1 MANVRLTNK
10 LRDTLSH
17 EERFDIFQELD
28 QFVGESVQS
37 VALNFLR
44 IVTFISPV
52 DSGRFRA
59 NWTVGINTSDD
70 NQYQN
75 RKNAS
80 SNLARQNRKINAI
93 EPTSSTV
100 IYISNNLPYARRLN
114 NGWSKQAPRF
124 FVEQAARRAGI
135 NIKDGIL

>member
-1 MANVRLTNK
+1 M
-10 LRDTLSH
+10 
-17 EERFDIFQELD
+17 D

-44 IVTFISPV
+44 IATFISPV

-59 NWTVGINTSDD
+59 NWTVGITTPDD
-70 NQYQN
+70 NKYEN
-75 RKNAS
+75 RRSAS
-80 SNLARQNRKINAI
+80 SNLTRQNRKINSI

-114 NGWSKQAPRF
+114 NGWSEQAPKF
-124 FVEQAARRAGI
+124 FVEQAARKAGV